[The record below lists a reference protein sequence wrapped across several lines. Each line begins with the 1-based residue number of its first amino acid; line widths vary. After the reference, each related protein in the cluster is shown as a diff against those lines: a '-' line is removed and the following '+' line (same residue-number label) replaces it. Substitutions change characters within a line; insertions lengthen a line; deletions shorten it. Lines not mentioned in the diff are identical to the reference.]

1 MADPIEQVKPLVA
14 PSGAVAATSIRAM
27 KPRFSIVIPV
37 HNRREYLVQALASCI
52 RQTARDFEVVVSDD
66 CSSEDL
72 AAVVESF
79 GDPRIRYERSDER
92 LGAARNHQR
101 AVTLARGEY
110 VLTLHS
116 DDFLLPHCLE
126 SAGRALD
133 ANAAAAAVYYSMTY
147 LVGSNIEG
155 FHPVP
160 GIAFADRAAWRNNPW
175 LEKFPATN
183 PTCCLFRRSAFDALG
198 GYRTDLRFVYDYDLY
213 FRFLTVGGG
222 VIFLPEILC
231 VYRQHAEQA
240 AQTSNVEGLCD
251 MFDLWGSKEYSHW
264 PSSEIAGLVLT
275 QLGRMARAGHSFSPV
290 FEHIRRRRLTWPLLK
305 GLPGA
310 LGTKLRQRVL
320 PKRAEDPNYRQPLD
334 ADNAVAAARL
344 VLGQL

>member
-1 MADPIEQVKPLVA
+1 MAGPTEQVKPLVA
-14 PSGAVAATSIRAM
+14 PCGAVAATSVQAM

-37 HNRREYLVQALASCI
+37 HNRRDYLVQALASCI

-66 CSSEDL
+66 CSTDDL
-72 AAVVESF
+72 AAVVQSF
-79 GDPRIRYERSDER
+79 ADPRIRFERSSER
-92 LGAARNHQR
+92 LGAARNHQM

-116 DDFLLPHCLE
+116 DDFLLPQCLE
-126 SAGRALD
+126 AAGGALD
-133 ANAAAAAVYYSMTY
+133 ANTAAAAVYYSMTY
-147 LVGSNIEG
+147 LVGSSIDG

-160 GIAFADRAAWRNNPW
+160 GIAFADRETWRNNPW

-213 FRFLTVGGG
+213 FRFLTAAGG
-222 VIFLPEILC
+222 VIFLPQILC
-231 VYRQHAEQA
+231 VYRKHAQQA
-240 AQTSNVEGLCD
+240 AETSNVDGLCD
-251 MFDLWGSKEYSHW
+251 MFDLWRSKEYSHW

-290 FEHIRRRRLTWPLLK
+290 FEHIRRRRLTWTLLK

-320 PKRAEDPNYRQPLD
+320 PKRAEDPNYRRPLD
-334 ADNAVAAARL
+334 AENAVAAARL